1 MLETQAHVISTTPVE
16 VALGAIRK
24 QDEQFMENKS
34 LPGPL
39 FQFLTPGSCLEV
51 LPWLMTDFELE
62 AETSPSQ
69 CFTPRFPITPSPTLP
84 PSFRMTKKDCVLSGA
99 LESYKLIK

>member
-16 VALGAIRK
+16 VAVGAIRK

-51 LPWLMTDFELE
+51 LPWLLGMTDFELE
-62 AETSPSQ
+62 AETSPS
-69 CFTPRFPITPSPTLP
+69 PSPGCFMSWCLISAIETPPNTL
-84 PSFRMTKKDCVLSGA
+84 T
-99 LESYKLIK
+99 